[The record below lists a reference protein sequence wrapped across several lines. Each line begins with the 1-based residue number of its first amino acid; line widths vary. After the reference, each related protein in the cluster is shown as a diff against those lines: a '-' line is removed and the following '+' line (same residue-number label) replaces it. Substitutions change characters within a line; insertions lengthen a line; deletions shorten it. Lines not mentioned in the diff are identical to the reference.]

1 MTILL
6 IRHAHAGD
14 RSRWDGDD
22 RLRPLS
28 DRGHQQASAI
38 VDTFATYPVER
49 ILSSP
54 LRRCVQ
60 TVEPLADAYGL
71 DIEEEDALVEGA
83 SLDRAQRLLR
93 EVGSL
98 PTVLCSHGD
107 VIAAVIT
114 DLYHREVVGTE
125 QLRWAKGSTWVLER
139 APETS
144 GPEIA
149 RAAYVPPPA

>member
-6 IRHAHAGD
+6 LRHAHAGD

-22 RLRPLS
+22 RIRPLS
-28 DRGHQQASAI
+28 DRGHQQASAL
-38 VDTFATYPVER
+38 VDTFAPYPVER
-49 ILSSP
+49 IVSSP

-60 TVEPLADAYGL
+60 TVEPLAHARGVDV
-71 DIEEEDALVEGA
+71 EEDDALAEGA
-83 SLDRAQRLLR
+83 SLDRVQRLLR
-93 EVGSL
+93 DVADL

-107 VIAAVIT
+107 VIAAVVT

-125 QLRWAKGSTWVLER
+125 RLRWSKGSTWVLEG
-139 APETS
+139 APD
-144 GPEIA
+144 IA